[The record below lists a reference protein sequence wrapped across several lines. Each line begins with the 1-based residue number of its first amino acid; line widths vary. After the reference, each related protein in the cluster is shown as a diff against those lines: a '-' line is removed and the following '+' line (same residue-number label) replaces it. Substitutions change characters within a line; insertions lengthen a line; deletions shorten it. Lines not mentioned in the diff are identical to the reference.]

1 MPNEMVQTAVC
12 PHQIWRPDMGG
23 MKKKG
28 PARRA
33 PKKSRLNGP
42 RMRRMQR
49 PVRRGQLPIL
59 PCETEYDLDTGN
71 ADM

>member
-1 MPNEMVQTAVC
+1 
-12 PHQIWRPDMGG
+12 MGG

-33 PKKSRLNGP
+33 PKKSRLNGA

-49 PVRRGQLPIL
+49 PVRRGKLPIL
-59 PCETEYDLDTGN
+59 PCEEEYDEG
-71 ADM
+71 